1 MNKLISADI
10 TRLFKDK
17 RFLIEAVG
25 VFLFS
30 AYVMLCSVYEYKK
43 YGIGGALDYKYC
55 AVLPYA
61 GMIIAAFVSVFI
73 GRDNRSGMLRS
84 KTAVGNSRASIYF
97 SDLISSAVGSTVIFA
112 AWAIGGMV
120 GVFSFGFWEKGLK
133 SYLLMLAVSYFSVLV
148 FTSIF
153 CALAHLINSVSSGAV
168 AAIFVSILFINA
180 GAYFS
185 NTLEEP
191 ETTYEVIRISDEE
204 VEYGD
209 EIPNPAYVGG
219 SKRKLYET
227 LMNIVPPG
235 QQIRIAVDPT
245 NLSGKESALMIAV
258 SAADMIVFTAAGYLL
273 FRKKDLK

>member
-1 MNKLISADI
+1 MSKLISADI

-30 AYVMLCSVYEYKK
+30 AYVMLNSVYAYKK
-43 YGIGGALDYKYC
+43 YGYGGTLDYKYC
-55 AVLPYA
+55 AILPYA
-61 GMIIAAFVSVFI
+61 GLLIAAFVSVFI
-73 GRDNRSGMLRS
+73 GLDNSSGMLRS

-97 SDLISSAVGSTVIFA
+97 SDLLVSAVGSTVFFA

-120 GVFSFGFWEKGLK
+120 GVFFFGFWEQGLK

-148 FTSIF
+148 FSAVF
-153 CALAHLINSVSSGAV
+153 CALGHLLNSLSSGAV
-168 AAIFVSILFINA
+168 AAIFLSLMFLYA
-180 GAYFS
+180 GAILYNS
-185 NTLEEP
+185 LEEP
-191 ETTYEVIRISDEE
+191 ETTYEYVRVSDEE

-227 LMNIVPPG
+227 MMNIVPTG

-245 NLSGKESALMIAV
+245 DLSGKESAVMIAI
-258 SAADMIVFTAAGYLL
+258 SAADIIVFTAAGYLL